1 MLRNLFNAPLPDSD
15 STLPEEVQQNA
26 AQQIRRYWVT
36 RNWQLVLGETV
47 LWVATLFQEET
58 TFPELYMVTAA
69 LIGMAYLLAFQPNN
83 LLWLLGTLVL
93 FGLQGALVGGLGAVT
108 ALTYMI
114 PYTIAGMIMS
124 GRKRLLL
131 QTTCVFAFW
140 SSLIYEILPVLP
152 QIQPTPYVLV
162 SYNILLATYTF
173 QTLRYLNQLAV
184 NINSDYVAEKV
195 RVQSQQFLARVSHE
209 LRTPLNSMLGFSK
222 LLRRTELP
230 APQTAYL
237 HHVIE
242 EGEHLNKL
250 VSDLLDSAHLSTGKL
265 TLNVEPC
272 DLNTICHA
280 VVDEHRQSLQTSVV
294 MVTDFASTMP
304 PCMVDPMRIRQAVGN
319 LVTNAVKHTSSG
331 SVTVRTRHNQ
341 DTVTID
347 VIDTGTGISEE
358 AQRLIFVPFVQMDTR
373 QAGVG
378 LGLDIALQLIRLH
391 GGDIHLEST
400 PGKGSC
406 FTIELPHTPA

>member
-15 STLPEEVQQNA
+15 STLPEEVQQRA
-26 AQQIRRYWVT
+26 EKQVRRYWVT

-47 LWVATLFQEET
+47 LWIATMFQSET
-58 TFPELYMVTAA
+58 TFPQIYIITAT
-69 LIGMAYLLAFQPNN
+69 LIGMSYLLAFQPNN
-83 LLWLLGTLVL
+83 MFWLLGTLVL
-93 FGLQGALVGGLGAVT
+93 FGLQGAIVSGLGAVT

-114 PYTIAGMIMS
+114 PYTVGGMIMD
-124 GRKRLLL
+124 GRRRLLL
-131 QTTCVFAFW
+131 QTACVFAFW

-152 QIQPTPYVLV
+152 QVQPTSYVLV

-184 NINSDYVAEKV
+184 DINSDYVAEKV
-195 RVQSQQFLARVSHE
+195 RIQSQQFLARVSHE

-222 LLRRTELP
+222 LLRRADLP
-230 APQTAYL
+230 ETQQTYL
-237 HHVIE
+237 NQVIE

-272 DLNTICHA
+272 NLNTICRTVA
-280 VVDEHRQSLQTSVV
+280 EEHRQSLQPGVV
-294 MVTDFASTMP
+294 MVTDFATDLP
-304 PCMVDPMRIRQAVGN
+304 DCTVDPMRMRQVVGN
-319 LVTNAVKHTSSG
+319 LVANAAKHTSSG
-331 SVTVRTRHNQ
+331 SITLRTRQN
-341 DTVTID
+341 DTNLTID
-347 VIDTGTGISEE
+347 VVDTGTGISEE

-378 LGLDIALQLIRLH
+378 LGLDIALQLVRLH

-400 PGKGSC
+400 PGKGSR
-406 FTIELPHTPA
+406 FTIVLPYTPA

>member
-331 SVTVRTRHNQ
+331 SITVRTRHNQ

-378 LGLDIALQLIRLH
+378 LGLDIALQLVRLH